1 MFTVVSW
8 ASLGIAF
15 ICAIVIAIDEIRH
28 PQKMWIMNVVWPV
41 TALYFSVFGLWGYF
55 RIGRAHGKGRHARD
69 VHGPDAA
76 SDDRPG
82 RAGTILPGA
91 KLLSLTPTAA
101 LAA

>member
-1 MFTVVSW
+1 MLTLISW

-55 RIGRAHGKGRHARD
+55 RIGRRMAKDAMHGMSMDHRC
-69 VHGPDAA
+69 
-76 SDDRPG
+76 
-82 RAGTILPGA
+82 
-91 KLLSLTPTAA
+91 SLR
-101 LAA
+101 